1 MSNEAEGMVKL
12 AKGWKWV
19 DFGVGEKQVGD
30 VILRIFNREGYVE
43 RYRGSSTRGETGWDA
58 EIEVKE
64 EIVKKWTI
72 SEGSAWK
79 ASRAVTQEFEKG
91 ITHDA

>member
-1 MSNEAEGMVKL
+1 MNDEGMVKL
-12 AKGWKWV
+12 AKGWEWV
-19 DFGVGEKQVGD
+19 DFGVGEKQIGD

-43 RYRGSSTRGETGWDA
+43 RYRGSSARFTTGWDV

-72 SEGSAWK
+72 SGGSAWK
-79 ASRAVTQEFEKG
+79 ASREVTQEFEKG
-91 ITHDA
+91 NQNEA